1 MKQRVFRSR
10 AEAEAA
16 ALYVNDDEPTWA
28 YQNDEDGTPFR
39 VATVRTDLEAKLA
52 EVIEDFEWSAGTRG
66 HRACPLCRGLL
77 RGSGHHA
84 DCKLSLVLKA
94 FRGETT

>member
-16 ALYVNDDEPTWA
+16 GYTVK
-28 YQNDEDGTPFR
+28 TPIANGCR
-39 VATVRTDLEAKLA
+39 YDKKGKPESATVRTDLEAKLA